1 MTNIIMRTP
10 AVLGTTALEKIFEQF
25 FHNPQPLIK
34 RSTEGYPVTD
44 LYQDET
50 GSQVIEMALAGFSKE
65 DLAIEIQ
72 DNKITICARSGIP
85 PDQFQRRI
93 AKRSFTKTF
102 VDYHNQLDMLNANA
116 EFING
121 LLKIIIPLHVE
132 NKPVQIEIK

>member
-10 AVLGTTALEKIFEQF
+10 AVLGTTAFDKIFEQF

-50 GSQVIEMALAGFSKE
+50 GSQVIEMALAGFNKE

-72 DNKITICARSGIP
+72 DNKITICAKSGVP
-85 PDQFQRRI
+85 PDQFPRRI

-102 VDYHNQLDMLNANA
+102 VDYHNQLNMIEADA
-116 EFING
+116 EFVNG
-121 LLKIIIPLHVE
+121 LLRIIIPQHVE

>member
-1 MTNIIMRTP
+1 MRTP
-10 AVLGTTALEKIFEQF
+10 AVLGTTAFDKIFEQF

-65 DLAIEIQ
+65 DLNIEIK
-72 DNKITICARSGIP
+72 DNKITIGARSEKP
-85 PDQFQRRI
+85 PDQQQRRI

-102 VDYHNQLDMLNANA
+102 VDYHNQLDMTNATA
-116 EFING
+116 EFVNG
-121 LLKIIIPLHVE
+121 LLKVIIPQHIE